1 MDLSWC
7 IICDNRI
14 DDRVTES
21 SLYCSDSCQG
31 KDQSYSSV
39 TGCQEQ
45 NNHYSTASPLEK
57 LGPLKNI
64 VRLNKV
70 GGSSLLP
77 PPAPAPLSSTS
88 SSRSKRANGS
98 SYPWE
103 LLYTRPRNKRHFMV
117 KRCQPMLASA
127 STTATVLFN
136 PKPSL
141 V

>member
-14 DDRVTES
+14 DDLVTES
-21 SLYCSDSCQG
+21 SLYCSESCQG
-31 KDQSYSSV
+31 KDQSYSSI
-39 TGCQEQ
+39 TGYQEQ
-45 NNHYSTASPLEK
+45 HNNNHSGHLQP

-70 GGSSLLP
+70 GGNMGP
-77 PPAPAPLSSTS
+77 PSPTSTSTS
-88 SSRSKRANGS
+88 SSRLKRANGS
-98 SYPWE
+98 TYPWE
-103 LLYTRPRNKRHFMV
+103 LLYTRPRNKRHGMV
-117 KRCQPMLASA
+117 KRCQSMVASS
-127 STTATVLFN
+127 STTATVFYN